1 MLKTQVIIQIKNY
14 QKVLLRAVFGLLSF
28 LFTTVNFLN
37 KDDFLNPMYNN
48 ILKLSFS
55 LCLKEING
63 FLSYKV
69 AHKIFIL

>member
-63 FLSYKV
+63 FISYKV
-69 AHKIFIL
+69 ARKFFIL